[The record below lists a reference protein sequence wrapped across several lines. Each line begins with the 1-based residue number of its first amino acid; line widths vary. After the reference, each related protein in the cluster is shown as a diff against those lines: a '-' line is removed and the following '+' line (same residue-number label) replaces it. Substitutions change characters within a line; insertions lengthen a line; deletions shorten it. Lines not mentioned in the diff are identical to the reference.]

1 MPALVASLLP
11 LAGCAA
17 MMLVCS
23 RMMRR
28 GNCASAPS
36 TDSTEIEQLRAEIA
50 ELHTRLN
57 NPAPDPLRAG

>member
-1 MPALVASLLP
+1 MLAFVASLLP

-28 GNCASAPS
+28 GDCASAPP
-36 TDSTEIEQLRAEIA
+36 TETIEIAQLRAEIA
-50 ELHTRLN
+50 ELQARLDQ
-57 NPAPDPLRAG
+57 PAPDPLRAG